1 MLPTAT
7 SRHDDRT
14 SLHELIECERNRLWD
29 TIGKRVGLS
38 GNECRAAYGHAAA
51 LQQRQKTLLRTIEL
65 EYRAGLN
72 FVLSGRK
79 TFHFGNHLTDHLC
92 HTEVSVMAPLL
103 ALPFPS
109 CLFVF
114 TDRSIIDALYRI
126 TGPDAAHGPESARDY
141 AAPVSVFV
149 TMHEPTG
156 ERPHRLLTIAAFHA
170 RSASRL
176 YFGYKRELLVR
187 DDWSLEQ
194 VLQTDWETIF
204 GPEPAAERTS
214 MHARPGSVEM
224 GVSDEDFYDSG
235 LQFARTVLNAALY
248 LSSADAEMQEVLSPR
263 EGLDAQAA
271 ATRSAPKRKRLRDE
285 AKKISA
291 LDYVEVG
298 ASVGP
303 IRVEPGRDAPGDTEV
318 PTGIRR
324 NVRFLVRGHWRHQ
337 AHGPGRSLRR
347 LMWIRPFY
355 KGPEMADLVNRPY
368 VVR

>member
-1 MLPTAT
+1 
-7 SRHDDRT
+7 
-14 SLHELIECERNRLWD
+14 
-29 TIGKRVGLS
+29 
-38 GNECRAAYGHAAA
+38 
-51 LQQRQKTLLRTIEL
+51 
-65 EYRAGLN
+65 
-72 FVLSGRK
+72 
-79 TFHFGNHLTDHLC
+79 
-92 HTEVSVMAPLL
+92 MAPLL

-126 TGPDAAHGPESARDY
+126 TAPEAAPGLDSARDY

-214 MHARPGSVEM
+214 MHARPGSLEM
-224 GVSDEDFYDSG
+224 GVSDEDFYNSG

-248 LSSADAEMQEVLSPR
+248 LSSADAEMREVLSPR
-263 EGLDAQAA
+263 AGLEARVAA
-271 ATRSAPKRKRLRDE
+271 MRSAPKRKRLRDE
-285 AKKISA
+285 ARKISA
-291 LDYVEVG
+291 LDYVDVG
-298 ASVGP
+298 ASLGP
-303 IRVEPGRDAPGDTEV
+303 IRVEPGREAPGASGA

-337 AHGPGRSLRR
+337 AHGPARSLRR
-347 LMWIRPFY
+347 LLWIRPFY

-368 VVR
+368 VVT